1 MIQRSSA
8 MTYGACYLKCAGR
21 ALSGVVLLAAV
32 AVAWIR
38 EHRYYFDVIN
48 RFLLS
53 YRLHCSVAYM
63 FHIAEPPPSPF
74 TNGSASASTSKVS
87 MSITNIY

>member
-48 RFLLS
+48 RFLLL
-53 YRLHCSVAYM
+53 RL
-63 FHIAEPPPSPF
+63 
-74 TNGSASASTSKVS
+74 
-87 MSITNIY
+87 